1 MGKELSGDSGFS
13 VKRTKYSRRTAD
25 DESVQGVTMSNCEEF
40 RIFTFLVMSDFFL
53 QELDTRIKAYTKV
66 DELFSFLRQT
76 DVEAEVSLAGAIDLQ
91 GGPKKRGHSVLQK
104 YCSDL
109 HDFFAEIKVV

>member
-1 MGKELSGDSGFS
+1 MNIWPQTQL
-13 VKRTKYSRRTAD
+13 
-25 DESVQGVTMSNCEEF
+25 
-40 RIFTFLVMSDFFL
+40 
-53 QELDTRIKAYTKV
+53 
-66 DELFSFLRQT
+66 T
-76 DVEAEVSLAGAIDLQ
+76 DVTRQLIIPTAGADAVNGTSVIVAVIVW